1 MYTMRKRLFTIR
13 LKKTNNKSTYVMQLP
28 FFSSLLLFS
37 YCIAYFFPPQEGFE
51 ALQPSNARRRNPN
64 PNLPLRPLTAH
75 HQPLLKPKFYN

>member
-1 MYTMRKRLFTIR
+1 
-13 LKKTNNKSTYVMQLP
+13 MQLP

-64 PNLPLRPLTAH
+64 PSPPSNCAPPTPREAKIL
-75 HQPLLKPKFYN
+75 